1 MKTDAEVC
9 VCKHDSLLT
18 TSFSIIYTNCTVSD
32 NNFLHNVLSI
42 NVKVFFKSIFESCLV
57 LNSPMPTT
65 GPYRWTDFKGMV

>member
-42 NVKVFFKSIFESCLV
+42 NVKVSFKVFWELPCIEY
-57 LNSPMPTT
+57 TYAH
-65 GPYRWTDFKGMV
+65 YRSLQMDWF